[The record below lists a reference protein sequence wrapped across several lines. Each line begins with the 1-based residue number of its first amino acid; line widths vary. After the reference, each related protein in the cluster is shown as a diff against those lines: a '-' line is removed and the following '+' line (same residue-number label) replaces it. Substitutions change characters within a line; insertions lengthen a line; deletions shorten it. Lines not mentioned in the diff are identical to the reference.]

1 VNNERPKNVW
11 GLLFFFFF
19 NCLVALSYRLRSP
32 RVFNHVFHATWL
44 GLFCF
49 CFVFYLF
56 FLSSF
61 QINICVVASL
71 YGSGLESDAVSNI
84 FRGVVKMSAF
94 ISSDSI
100 VASRLNWLWN
110 EQSEASGLL
119 LLLVD

>member
-1 VNNERPKNVW
+1 MSVQKMFGVYCSFSFLIVW
-11 GLLFFFFF
+11 WRFHID
-19 NCLVALSYRLRSP
+19 CVRLEYSI
-32 RVFNHVFHATWL
+32 T
-44 GLFCF
+44 CF
-49 CFVFYLF
+49 MQHGWVCFVFVFVFICF